1 MGILKE
7 KTPGNGAL
15 LLRDGATITD
25 ALNALEIPVKG
36 VHVFTVNGQLVRD
49 KRRELTADDE
59 LTVLPPVGGG

>member
-7 KTPGNGAL
+7 KTPDSGTL
-15 LLRDGATITD
+15 ELRDSATITD
-25 ALNALEIPVKG
+25 ALNALEILVEG

-49 KRRELTADDE
+49 KRHELTSGDE